1 MLNVRLYDDFKK
13 MMENEGRNEEVL
25 EKFFNT
31 MVEEQNFDLS
41 FYQWCRTNLYY
52 KTIGDFYICAD
63 ENLREQKGK
72 VEELIVS
79 NGYSVYD
86 IELKKIEQ
94 IIKTENELEEL
105 IDGLTDEEIEEVLE
119 IKNFLHKL

>member
-41 FYQWCRTNLYY
+41 FYQWCRRNLYY
-52 KTIGDFYICAD
+52 KTIGDLYICAD

-72 VEELIVS
+72 LEELIVS

-86 IELKKIEQ
+86 IESKKIEQ
-94 IIKTENELEEL
+94 IIKIENELEEL

-119 IKNFLHKL
+119 IKNYLHKL

>member
-41 FYQWCRTNLYY
+41 FYQWCRRNLYY

-72 VEELIVS
+72 LEELIVS

>member
-41 FYQWCRTNLYY
+41 FYQWCRRNLYY
-52 KTIGDFYICAD
+52 KTIGDLYICAD

-72 VEELIVS
+72 LEELIVS

-94 IIKTENELEEL
+94 IIKIENELEEL

-119 IKNFLHKL
+119 IKNYLHKL

>member
-25 EKFFNT
+25 EKFLNT

-41 FYQWCRTNLYY
+41 FYQWCRRNLYY
-52 KTIGDFYICAD
+52 KTIGDLYICAD

-72 VEELIVS
+72 LEELIVS

-94 IIKTENELEEL
+94 IIKIENELEEL

-119 IKNFLHKL
+119 IKNYLHKL